1 MQGINSNSQLAR
13 NSHPRCSVACKL
25 IKILNPQRDSI
36 NVSNN
41 NSNNNNENNNNC
53 SMDICEWLK
62 KSRQQKCF
70 SKIPFYTLK
79 TPKKRI
85 TKQLIEDFTF
95 QKLGKLYGGETRNI
109 NLNLIIF
116 CLLGNQRHSVNRSKF
131 HILYSKS

>member
-1 MQGINSNSQLAR
+1 M
-13 NSHPRCSVACKL
+13 VK
-25 IKILNPQRDSI
+25 KIASA
-36 NVSNN
+36 
-41 NSNNNNENNNNC
+41 
-53 SMDICEWLK
+53 
-62 KSRQQKCF
+62 
-70 SKIPFYTLK
+70 KIVFQNIFLYAK
-79 TPKKRI
+79 NPKKRI